1 MRRGITESIAAGA
14 GNIAQGGGGIA
25 AGAVRAAACYE
36 ADAGAIGGTSGMAD
50 GMRSGQST
58 AETAVRVATRVVAYA
73 APEPRQD
80 ERALAVEMPVNLVY
94 GSVPYAVMMA
104 TPADLED
111 FAYGFSL
118 TEGIVASADEIRGAV
133 VEPGDGGLRLLVD
146 LAPGRLREHLA
157 RKRAISGR
165 TGCGVCGIEDLA
177 SLPQAALPQ
186 AEARDAS
193 TRVSVRPVA
202 IARALSDLGDAQALG
217 RDTRA
222 VHAAAWARLDG
233 GLAAV
238 REDVG
243 RHNAL
248 DKLIGALI
256 RAGTDPA
263 EGFLVITSRCS
274 FEMVEKAAHFGAS
287 VLVAISAPTS
297 LAIDRAR
304 LHGMTLCAIARAD
317 SFTVFCGDERLVTAA
332 P

>member
-1 MRRGITESIAAGA
+1 MTDGQRPVPAITA
-14 GNIAQGGGGIA
+14 
-25 AGAVRAAACYE
+25 
-36 ADAGAIGGTSGMAD
+36 
-50 GMRSGQST
+50 T
-58 AETAVRVATRVVAYA
+58 ATRVATRVVAYA
-73 APEPRQD
+73 APEPRPD
-80 ERALAVEMPVNLVY
+80 HRALAVEMPVNLVY

-118 TEGIVASADEIRGAV
+118 TEGIVASAEEIRGAA
-133 VEPGDGGLRLLVD
+133 VEPGEGGLRLLVD

-165 TGCGVCGIEDLA
+165 TGCGVCGIEDLG
-177 SLPQAALPQ
+177 ALPR
-186 AEARDAS
+186 AE
-193 TRVSVRPVA
+193 TRVSTAGVRVRVEA

-217 RDTRA
+217 RETRA

-233 GLAAV
+233 SLAAV

-263 EGFLVITSRCS
+263 DGFLVITSRCS

-304 LHGMTLCAIARAD
+304 LHDMTLCAIARAD
-317 SFTVFCGDERLVTAA
+317 SFTVFCGDERLVASAT
-332 P
+332 